1 MSLPL
6 GHTMSDLAAEN
17 DSESSLPVFR
27 PFTREE
33 LAVIDERIQEKRLK
47 AEKKAERRARNKAVS
62 LVDKQTSYLEIAAA
76 QLRGSILASHPAALG
91 LISSIP
97 EFFSAE

>member
-1 MSLPL
+1 
-6 GHTMSDLAAEN
+6 MSDTQAEN

-47 AEKKAERRARNKAVS
+47 AEKKAERRARNKAVIHVLKGPPPPS
-62 LVDKQTSYLEIAAA
+62 PRPPGTPTPL
-76 QLRGSILASHPAALG
+76 LRDYSN
-91 LISSIP
+91 
-97 EFFSAE
+97 

>member
-1 MSLPL
+1 MSVPL
-6 GHTMSDLAAEN
+6 GHTMSDIAAEN

-33 LAVIDERIQEKRLK
+33 LAVIDERIEEKRLK

-62 LVDKQTSYLEIAAA
+62 VESINLLFDWPQTSNLCLCFCPTYCAA
-76 QLRGSILASHPAALG
+76 RIFH
-91 LISSIP
+91 
-97 EFFSAE
+97 